1 MNVEIIAEIAQ
12 GYEGDKKLAY
22 SLVEGAI
29 KANADSIKLQLVYA
43 DELCIPSYEYYNL
56 FKSLEMDDLIWENIV
71 QMVHKSGKN
80 IYFDIYGDRSFEF
93 ALHLKADGVKIS
105 STDFYN
111 LSLIEKSFKNFENV
125 FISTSGVRVED
136 LDLLLNKFNLPKNL
150 TLLHGFQSEPTQI
163 KDNNLNRI
171 KTLKSRYP
179 ELNIGFMDHSIG
191 NNDNAFYLPLVALG
205 LGVSCIEKHITLD
218 YDLKLEDYISALSI
232 ERFQAF
238 TNIIKSMEESFG
250 ISNLDVT
257 NKEKEYFEKS
267 GKVVVAKKDID
278 KGKLIHEED
287 LCLKRVTTKPK
298 GTHFRKFSDLIGKKT
313 KKIIYVNQSL
323 NLNSIE

>member
-12 GYEGDKKLAY
+12 GYQGDKKLAY

-29 KANADSIKLQLVYA
+29 EANADSIKLQLVYA

-56 FKSLEMDDLIWENIV
+56 FKSLEMDDSIWEDIV
-71 QMVHKSGKN
+71 KMVHKSGKK

-93 ALHLKADGVKIS
+93 ALNLKADGVKIS

-125 FISTSGVRVED
+125 FISTSGVRVDD

-218 YDLKLEDYISALSI
+218 YNLKLEDYISALSI
-232 ERFQAF
+232 ERFQVF
-238 TNIIKSMEESFG
+238 TNIIKSMEKSFG
-250 ISNLDVT
+250 ISKLDVT
-257 NKEKEYFEKS
+257 NKEKEYFKKS

-278 KGKLIHEED
+278 MGKLIDEED

-298 GTHFRKFSDLIGKKT
+298 KTHFRKFSDLIGKKT
-313 KKIIYVNQSL
+313 KKTIYVNQSL